1 MAKSRDIPIVMDPGA
16 LSDAGQ
22 EPQDREGH
30 GRPRATAART
40 QAAAET
46 HAHDHADTSAQPLHG
61 PAPVYLRV
69 ADAEI
74 SEAEIAREMQYHR
87 AASPHQSRMEAARAL
102 VVRELLRRE
111 AEHLGL
117 PAQVEPV
124 DGETPEEACIR
135 MLIEREVSTP
145 EPSEQA
151 CRHYYE
157 SNRERLRHLDRL
169 RVRHILLAAAPNDS
183 GARVRAC
190 QLGEELIADLREH
203 PERFTEFAMRHSAC
217 PSRDDG
223 GELGWVE
230 RGQTTPEFDRQLFM
244 LRPGLAGLTVESRYG
259 HHVVLVD
266 EIVRGEAMGFD
277 EASGKIA
284 AYLEAQVK
292 QNALHQYL
300 QILRERYRVIGLDEM
315 EAAA

>member
-1 MAKSRDIPIVMDPGA
+1 MAAREIPIAMHPGV
-16 LSDAGQ
+16 LS
-22 EPQDREGH
+22 EPDH
-30 GRPRATAART
+30 ATAP
-40 QAAAET
+40 AEN
-46 HAHDHADTSAQPLHG
+46 TSPQLSG

-74 SEAEIAREMQYHR
+74 SEAQIAHEMQNHR
-87 AASPHQSRMEAARAL
+87 AASPHLSRLEAARAL
-102 VVRELLRRE
+102 VVRELLRCE
-111 AEHLGL
+111 AERLGL
-117 PAQVEPV
+117 PGQVEPV
-124 DGETPEEACIR
+124 DDETLEEACIR
-135 MLIEREVSTP
+135 VLIEREVPTP
-145 EPSEQA
+145 EPDDAA
-151 CRHYYE
+151 CQRYYE
-157 SNRERLRHLDRL
+157 SNRERLRHPDRL

-190 QLGEELIADLREH
+190 TLGEELIAELREH

-230 RGQTTPEFDRQLFM
+230 RGQTTAEFDRQLFM
-244 LRPGLAGLTVESRYG
+244 LRTGLAGLTVESRYG

-266 EIVRGEAMGFD
+266 EIERGAAMSMD
-277 EASGKIA
+277 EAAGKVA

-300 QILRERYRVIGLDEM
+300 QILRERYRVLGLEEM